1 MKRLECA
8 NWDEASQTCL
18 LEVWV
23 DAPEPLFPQLTA
35 AELNSLLTAI
45 LALWALAWVIR
56 MLIRQANS
64 I

>member
-8 NWDEASQTCL
+8 DWDEVNQTCL
-18 LEVWV
+18 LEVWA
-23 DAPEPLFPQLTA
+23 DAPEPLFPQLTL
-35 AELNSLLTAI
+35 AETQALLTAI
-45 LALWALAWVIR
+45 LALWALAWVLR